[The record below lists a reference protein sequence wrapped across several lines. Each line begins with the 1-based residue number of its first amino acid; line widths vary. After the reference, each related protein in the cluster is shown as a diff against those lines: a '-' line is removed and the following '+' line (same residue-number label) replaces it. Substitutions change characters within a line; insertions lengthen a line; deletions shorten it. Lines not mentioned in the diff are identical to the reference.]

1 MFSYKQEVEKMYQD
15 HIGQSSWRP
24 SAHQLSNLTQS
35 DFTPHPISVE
45 KSGPSREELA
55 ARATAAMPTQAVIS
69 KSMMTS
75 VQGLVGETKTVLSA
89 GELQRMKEITMKEEE
104 RVARAKAELE
114 ATKGAAQRKADAR
127 KQKTAYEISVR
138 DWSSDVCSS
147 DLMVKLRIKMYL
159 FFLSN
164 HHPTQTN
171 KCFLTESHKS
181 QIICSIPFHLII

>member
-1 MFSYKQEVEKMYQD
+1 MHACSAGPVGRLACGE
-15 HIGQSSWRP
+15 P
-24 SAHQLSNLTQS
+24 S
-35 DFTPHPISVE
+35 FTPTLNTTTPAVSFRAALRISVE
-45 KSGPSREELA
+45 KKGPSREELA

-127 KQKTAYEISVR
+127 KQKMLELEAQRKLAVPPVR
-138 DWSSDVCSS
+138 AA
-147 DLMVKLRIKMYL
+147 
-159 FFLSN
+159 
-164 HHPTQTN
+164 HAQA
-171 KCFLTESHKS
+171 KCGT
-181 QIICSIPFHLII
+181 PLIV

>member
-1 MFSYKQEVEKMYQD
+1 VHVKIIFHKA
-15 HIGQSSWRP
+15 
-24 SAHQLSNLTQS
+24 AHR
-35 DFTPHPISVE
+35 ISVE

-127 KQKTAYEISVR
+127 KQKMLELEAQRKLAVPPVR
-138 DWSSDVCSS
+138 AA
-147 DLMVKLRIKMYL
+147 
-159 FFLSN
+159 
-164 HHPTQTN
+164 HAQA
-171 KCFLTESHKS
+171 KCGT
-181 QIICSIPFHLII
+181 PLIV